1 MHDMLPGYCML
12 ARRSGATIVPV
23 AINGAFD
30 ALRRGR
36 LLPRLARISLVI
48 CQRITPQE
56 ISTMT
61 NEQLNQLVESQ
72 IGAALRGEILEEKG
86 HDAKPA

>member
-1 MHDMLPGYCML
+1 
-12 ARRSGATIVPV
+12 
-23 AINGAFD
+23 
-30 ALRRGR
+30 
-36 LLPRLARISLVI
+36 
-48 CQRITPQE
+48 
-56 ISTMT
+56 MT